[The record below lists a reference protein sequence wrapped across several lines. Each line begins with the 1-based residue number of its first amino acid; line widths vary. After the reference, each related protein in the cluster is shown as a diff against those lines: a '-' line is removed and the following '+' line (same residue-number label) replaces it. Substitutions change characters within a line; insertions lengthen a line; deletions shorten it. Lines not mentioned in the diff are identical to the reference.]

1 MTTQSVVG
9 SILAL
14 TGGEEINAKKLAK
27 INDFSKSNRCDLL
40 HSYDVADVIYE
51 LSGYS
56 SYFRTSTDE
65 IAIEQSRTT
74 ITQIKET
81 FFDDLRE
88 SEKSIIYKLIC
99 YL

>member
-65 IAIEQSRTT
+65 ITIYQSLTT
-74 ITQIKET
+74 IAQIKPT
-81 FFDDLRE
+81 FSADLTE
-88 SEKSIIYKLIC
+88 NDQIIIYKLIC